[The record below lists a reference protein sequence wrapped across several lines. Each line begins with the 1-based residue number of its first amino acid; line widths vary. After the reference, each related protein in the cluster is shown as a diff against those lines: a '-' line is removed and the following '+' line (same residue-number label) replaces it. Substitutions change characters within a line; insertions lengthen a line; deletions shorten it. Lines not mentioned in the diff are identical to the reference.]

1 MFHSAS
7 WRRGPWYALGMITGL
22 RRSSATSS
30 SGGNGNAETVHAQLK
45 RCAAVFPPIPQ
56 VLLKLEREL
65 SNDWM
70 NVARMSNLI
79 RTDPALVGAVL
90 KLSNSPYW
98 RGARQI
104 TEIEDAF
111 QRIGKDN
118 LRSVATLLALQQG
131 NLPSKGLM
139 GASRN
144 SFWRHSL
151 LVAAGSVQIA
161 RSATTNREVLE
172 QVWTAGL
179 MHDLG
184 ALLAPLVYPDEWG
197 AVPRKVADS
206 KGSGQSASLVEI
218 YRECIGVSHARLGG
232 AFAEQVWNMDKT
244 ISVLIGS
251 WPDPTGMDMPFL
263 AWAVHRADE
272 AAQAMGICWQPDS
285 TRATIQE
292 VLPPESGAGA
302 ACDPDFC
309 RACLEKHLA
318 VVDALLSD

>member
-1 MFHSAS
+1 
-7 WRRGPWYALGMITGL
+7 MIQGSRT
-22 RRSSATSS
+22 SSATSAS
-30 SGGNGNAETVHAQLK
+30 RGRAKVDTVHAELK

-56 VLLKLEREL
+56 VLAKIEREL
-65 SNDWM
+65 SNEWM
-70 NVARMSNLI
+70 NVSRLSNLI

-90 KLSNSPYW
+90 KLSNSPFW
-98 RGARQI
+98 RGSRQI
-104 TEIEDAF
+104 TEIEEAF

-161 RSATTNREVLE
+161 RSATTDHEVLE

-197 AVPRKVADS
+197 KVPRRIAAAKA
-206 KGSGQSASLVEI
+206 KGEIVPLVDI
-218 YRECIGVSHARLGG
+218 YRECIGVSQARLGG
-232 AFAEQVWNMDKT
+232 AFVEQVWNLNKT
-244 ISVLIGS
+244 ISGLIGF
-251 WPDPTGMDMPFL
+251 WPVPLGMDMPFL
-263 AWAVHRADE
+263 AWAVHRAD
-272 AAQAMGICWQPDS
+272 ATAQAMGICWQPES
-285 TRATIQE
+285 TRTSVLE
-292 VLPPESGAGA
+292 TLPPESGAGA

-309 RACLEKHLA
+309 RTCLEKHIA
-318 VVDALLSD
+318 VVDALLSE

>member
-1 MFHSAS
+1 M
-7 WRRGPWYALGMITGL
+7 
-22 RRSSATSS
+22 
-30 SGGNGNAETVHAQLK
+30 K

-56 VLLKLEREL
+56 VLAKIDREL

-70 NVARMSNLI
+70 NVARLSNLI

-90 KLSNSPYW
+90 KLSNSPFW

-104 TEIEDAF
+104 TEVEEAF

-151 LVAAGSVQIA
+151 LVAAGAVQIA
-161 RSATTNREVLE
+161 RSATTDREVLE

-179 MHDLG
+179 MHDMG
-184 ALLAPLVYPDEWG
+184 ALLAPLMYPDKWEDI
-197 AVPRKVADS
+197 PRRIAALEA
-206 KGSGQSASLVEI
+206 GGQAASLVDI
-218 YRECIGVSHARLGG
+218 FQECIGVTHARLGG
-232 AFAEQVWNMDKT
+232 AFAEHVWNMGKT
-244 ISVLIGS
+244 ISVLAGC
-251 WPDPTGMDMPFL
+251 WPDPVAMDPPVL

-272 AAQAMGICWQPDS
+272 AAQVMGICWQPES
-285 TRATIQE
+285 TRAVNPSI
-292 VLPPESGAGA
+292 LPPESGAEA
-302 ACDPDFC
+302 ACDPEFC
-309 RACLEKHLA
+309 RSCVERHIP
-318 VVDALLSD
+318 VVDALLAI

>member
-1 MFHSAS
+1 MVLGS
-7 WRRGPWYALGMITGL
+7 RRPT
-22 RRSSATSS
+22 ATPSRPDR
-30 SGGNGNAETVHAQLK
+30 GHIDTVNAELS

-56 VLLKLEREL
+56 VLAKIEREL
-65 SNDWM
+65 SNEWM
-70 NVARMSNLI
+70 NVSRLSNLI

-90 KLSNSPYW
+90 KLSNSPFW
-98 RGARQI
+98 RGSRQI
-104 TEIEDAF
+104 TEVEEAF

-161 RSATTNREVLE
+161 RAATTDHEVLE

-184 ALLAPLVYPDEWG
+184 ALLAPLMYPDEWSG
-197 AVPRKVADS
+197 VPRRIAQAKER
-206 KGSGQSASLVEI
+206 GQTVSLVGVFQ
-218 YRECIGVSHARLGG
+218 ECIGVSHARLGG
-232 AFAEQVWNMDKT
+232 AFAEQVWNMHKT
-244 ISVLIGS
+244 ISVLAGF
-251 WPDPTGMDMPFL
+251 WPDPAAMDPPLL
-263 AWAVHRADE
+263 AWAVNRADA
-272 AAQAMGICWQPDS
+272 AAQAMGICWQPES
-285 TRATIQE
+285 TRATTLE
-292 VLPPESGAGA
+292 PLPSELGAGA
-302 ACDPDFC
+302 ASDPGFC
-309 RACLEKHLA
+309 RSCLERHLA